1 MTSDNNTVPP
11 GSGQLNADRL
21 ADFLTLSP
29 DIFWECDQDAIVRYI
44 SPDFFRL
51 FPKRDDVIGQKL
63 QQLFAQPSCADD
75 WDSWLHNVMAART
88 AYDMVPACLLVVDD
102 ETQPEPIYLQIAA
115 KPMVSADA
123 GFKGWRGIIRD
134 ISREATNAINA
145 ELVEQQL
152 SDTIE
157 SIPYGVAVFDAD
169 DKLIFINNKSREV
182 FPDLED
188 MLVPGTAFQDL
199 IRANFERGVQ
209 GTDARDNETLI
220 QRRLSLH
227 RRNYGTREI
236 ELANG
241 RWVELSEH
249 VTSDGGTVL
258 SWSDITPNKRREH
271 ALASLLSAQD
281 AQPSEENT
289 SQQAAERAAKAL
301 ASAFDCRWAGIVR
314 LDADAAHSAHVVA
327 LWDADHFV
335 DPSATAYNMM
345 ESPCQHVYAQ
355 TQRGFEM
362 SSMPDTAH
370 CPLFGNQPMAYY
382 YGYPVRNGK
391 NKVIGHAF
399 IAHDE
404 KIPRQ
409 SRRHLEEVFQLV
421 VRWLEME
428 FHRSEVHKM
437 MVKALEQAE
446 GANRSKSEF
455 LANVSHELRTPL
467 NAIIGFSEMIRDG
480 LVGPQG
486 SAKYAEYIHDIH
498 GSGMHLMEL
507 INDILDLS
515 KAEAGSIEGQPR
527 ETNVGD
533 TIQSCLKVIAPK
545 AQSAQVKV
553 YSDLQSDMPLLW
565 IDSKH
570 LRQVITNILS
580 NAVKFTPEGGEVTI
594 STQLDEEGL
603 AILIH
608 DTGIGMAPEDIPKA
622 LSPFGQIDSS
632 LARKYNGTG
641 LGLPLTKRLVEN
653 YDGALL
659 IDSALGDGTTI
670 TIRFP
675 AQRLIGG
682 NYSSSHA
689 AE

>member
-1 MTSDNNTVPP
+1 MTSDKQTAYP
-11 GSGQLNADRL
+11 GDDPHADRL
-21 ADFLTLSP
+21 ADFLKLSP
-29 DIFWECDQDAIVRYI
+29 DIFWECNQYAVVRYV
-44 SPDFFRL
+44 SPDFYAL
-51 FPKRDDVIGQKL
+51 FPHSGNKVGQAL
-63 QQLFAQPSCADD
+63 SDLFAGLSCIDD
-75 WDSWLHNVMAART
+75 WRAWLQNLLTVRGLGET
-88 AYDMVPACLLVVDD
+88 LPFCLLVVERSDSD
-102 ETQPEPIYLQIAA
+102 PLYLQVSA
-115 KPMVSADA
+115 KPMLDSNDQFA
-123 GFKGWRGIIRD
+123 GWRGIIRD

-152 SDTIE
+152 SGTIE

-188 MLVPGTAFQDL
+188 MLVPGTSFENL

-209 GTDARDNETLI
+209 NTDERDAETLI
-220 QRRLSLH
+220 QHRLSLH

-249 VTSDGGTVL
+249 ITSDGGSVI
-258 SWSDITPNKRREH
+258 SWSDITPNKRREQ
-271 ALASLLSAQD
+271 ALASLLSGQE
-281 AQPSEENT
+281 AQPTENNAQVAT
-289 SQQAAERAAKAL
+289 ERAVRAL
-301 ASAFDCRWAGIVR
+301 AAAFDCRWAGMVR
-314 LDADAAHSAHVVA
+314 LDDDTATTAHIVA
-327 LWDADHFV
+327 LWDDNHFK
-335 DPSATAYNMM
+335 PATSYDLHGTPCHRVYN
-345 ESPCQHVYAQ
+345 QV
-355 TQRGFEM
+355 QRGVEITDAAELAKYTM
-362 SSMPDTAH
+362 NDQD
-370 CPLFGNQPMAYY
+370 PLAYY
-382 YGYPVRNGK
+382 YGQVLRNGQ
-391 NKVIGHAF
+391 NKVIGHVF

-404 KIPRQ
+404 KLPRL
-409 SRRHLEEVFQLV
+409 SRRHLGEVFQLV

-428 FHRSEVHKM
+428 FHRHDVHNM

-446 GANRSKSEF
+446 SANRSKSEF

-486 SAKYAEYIHDIH
+486 SPKYAEYIHDIH

-527 ETNVGD
+527 ETSVDD

-553 YSDLQSDMPLLW
+553 YPDLQPDLPLLW
-565 IDSKH
+565 IDTKH
-570 LRQVITNILS
+570 LRQIVTNILS

-594 STQLDEEGL
+594 STRADDDGV

-608 DTGIGMAPEDIPKA
+608 DTGIGMAAEDIPKA

-653 YDGALL
+653 YEGELR
-659 IDSALGDGTTI
+659 IDSAFGEGTLI
-670 TIRFP
+670 TIQFP
-675 AQRLIGG
+675 PHRLVREGDDRR
-682 NYSSSHA
+682 SHA